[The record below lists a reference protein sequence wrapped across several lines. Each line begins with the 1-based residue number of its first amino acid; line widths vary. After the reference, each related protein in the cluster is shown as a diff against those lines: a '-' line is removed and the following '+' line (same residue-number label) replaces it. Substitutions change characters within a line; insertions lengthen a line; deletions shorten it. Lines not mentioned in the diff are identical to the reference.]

1 MSAQATQAPGIAGET
16 RAENPARRRL
26 LLIGLS
32 LGYFMVL
39 LDTSVVNVALPAI
52 RSDIGG
58 GLSGLQWVVNGY
70 TLTFA
75 ALLLTMGA
83 LSDRFGGRRVF
94 VVGTWAF
101 LLASLITVFSPNLG
115 VLIAMRA
122 LLGVA
127 GAALLPSSMAVIAT
141 AFTDPARRARA
152 LGSWAAITGAA
163 LAAGP
168 VLGGVLTDAL
178 GWRSIFAVNVPVA
191 LVSVLIARA
200 LAPETKL
207 DTGRGVD
214 LPGQISAV
222 LALAGITF
230 GVIRS
235 ESLGWGSKPV
245 STALAV
251 ALVAGVVFLAVER
264 RPAGPR
270 GPMLP
275 LTLFRSATFSAS
287 VLNGLLVNFGL
298 SGLLFVMSLYFQ
310 QARGLSALTAGC
322 AFLPLTLPTAFN
334 PVYTG
339 RLVARSGPRKPSVL
353 GFGLL
358 TAGAAVLTAGITD
371 TGTAYTLLT
380 GFGMLVFGF
389 GVSFAIPSLVT
400 AAVSATP
407 KEQVGI
413 ASGVLNSARQT
424 GAVIGVSLLGS
435 VLHASGPTAGTR
447 TALIIATATLLLGLL
462 LSAGFIERKERSAQP
477 GRSPR

>member
-1 MSAQATQAPGIAGET
+1 MSAPTTQASGVSSEALAEDPG
-16 RAENPARRRL
+16 RRRL

-94 VVGTWAF
+94 IVGTWAF

-115 VLIAMRA
+115 VLITMRA

-141 AFTDPARRARA
+141 TFTDPAQRARA

-178 GWRSIFAVNVPVA
+178 GWRSIFAINVPVA
-191 LVSVLIARA
+191 LVSVLVARA
-200 LAPETKL
+200 HAPETKRN
-207 DTGRGVD
+207 TSRGVD

-222 LALAGITF
+222 LALAGLTF
-230 GVIRS
+230 AVIQS
-235 ESLGWGSKPV
+235 ENLGWGSKPV
-245 STALAV
+245 LGALALAV
-251 ALVAGVVFLAVER
+251 VAGVVFLVVER
-264 RPAGPR
+264 RPAGPS

-275 LTLFRSATFSAS
+275 LMLFRNATFSAS

-310 QARGLSALTAGC
+310 QARDLSALLAGC

-334 PVYTG
+334 PIYTG

-358 TAGAAVLTAGITD
+358 TAGAAVLIGGVTG
-371 TGTAYTLLT
+371 TGTAHTLLI
-380 GFGMLVFGF
+380 GIGLLAFGF

-400 AAVSATP
+400 ATVSATP

-424 GAVIGVSLLGS
+424 GAVIGVSVLGS
-435 VLHASGPTAGTR
+435 VLHAAADSTDGSR
-447 TALIIATATLLLGLL
+447 TALIIATAALLLGLL
-462 LSAGFIERKERSAQP
+462 LSLAFIGRNKQSA
-477 GRSPR
+477 

>member
-1 MSAQATQAPGIAGET
+1 MSAHITQVGGVSAET
-16 RAENPARRRL
+16 LPSRRRL

-94 VVGTWAF
+94 VIGTWAF
-101 LLASLITVFSPNLG
+101 LAASLLTVFSPNLG
-115 VLIAMRA
+115 VLITMRA

-127 GAALLPSSMAVIAT
+127 GAAVLPSSMAVIAT
-141 AFTDPARRARA
+141 TVTDPAQRARA

-191 LVSVLIARA
+191 LVSVLLARA
-200 LAPETKL
+200 LAPETTRN
-207 DTGRGVD
+207 TGRSVD
-214 LPGQISAV
+214 LTGQISAV
-222 LALAGITF
+222 LALTGLTF
-230 GVIRS
+230 GVIQS
-235 ESLGWGSKPV
+235 ENLGWTSTPV
-245 STALAV
+245 LGALAAAV
-251 ALVAGVVFLAVER
+251 AAGAVFLLAER

-275 LTLFRSATFSAS
+275 LLLFRNVTFS
-287 VLNGLLVNFGL
+287 VGILNGLLVNFGV

-310 QARGLSALTAGC
+310 QARGLSALLAGC

-353 GFGLL
+353 GFTLL
-358 TAGAAVLTAGITD
+358 TCGAAVLAAGITG
-371 TGTAYTLLT
+371 TGTVHDLLI
-380 GFGMLVFGF
+380 GLGLLIFGF
-389 GVSFAIPSLVT
+389 GVSFAIPALVT
-400 AAVSATP
+400 ATVSATP
-407 KEQVGI
+407 KDQAGI
-413 ASGVLNSARQT
+413 GSGALNSARQT
-424 GAVIGVSLLGS
+424 GAVVGVSVLGS
-435 VLHASGPTAGTR
+435 VLHAAASPTDGSRA
-447 TALIIATATLLLGLL
+447 ALIVATAALLLGLL
-462 LSAGFIERKERSAQP
+462 LSVGFIGRTARSA
-477 GRSPR
+477 

>member
-1 MSAQATQAPGIAGET
+1 MAAPTTQAANASAEAL
-16 RAENPARRRL
+16 AENPSRRRL

-94 VVGTWAF
+94 IVGTWAF
-101 LLASLITVFSPNLG
+101 LLASLLTVFSPNLG
-115 VLIAMRA
+115 ALIAMRA

-141 AFTDPARRARA
+141 TFTEPAQRARA

-168 VLGGVLTDAL
+168 VLGGVLTDTL
-178 GWRSIFAVNVPVA
+178 GWRSIFAINVPVA
-191 LVSVLIARA
+191 LASVLITRA
-200 LAPETKL
+200 FAPET
-207 DTGRGVD
+207 TPNTSRGVD

-222 LALAGITF
+222 LALAGLTF
-230 GVIRS
+230 GVIQS
-235 ESLGWGSKPV
+235 ENLGWGSAPV
-245 STALAV
+245 LAALALAV
-251 ALVAGVVFLAVER
+251 VAGAVFLVVER

-275 LTLFRSATFSAS
+275 LVLFRNTTFSVS

-310 QARGLSALTAGC
+310 QARGLSALLAGC

-334 PVYTG
+334 PIYTG

-353 GFGLL
+353 GFALL
-358 TAGAAVLTAGITD
+358 TVGAGVLAAAV
-371 TGTAYTLLT
+371 TGTGAVHTVLIGL
-380 GFGMLVFGF
+380 GLLVFGF
-389 GVSFAIPSLVT
+389 GVSFAIPSLVVAT
-400 AAVSATP
+400 VSSTP

-413 ASGVLNSARQT
+413 GSGALNSARQT
-424 GAVIGVSLLGS
+424 GAVVGVAVLGS
-435 VLHASGPTAGTR
+435 VLHAAEGSAGGSR
-447 TALIIATATLLLGLL
+447 TALIVVTAALLLGLV
-462 LSAGFIERKERSAQP
+462 LSVSFI
-477 GRSPR
+477 GRNRQAV

>member
-1 MSAQATQAPGIAGET
+1 MSAQTTQATGVSKDPLG
-16 RAENPARRRL
+16 ENPGRRL

-52 RSDIGG
+52 RKDIGG

-101 LLASLITVFSPNLG
+101 LVASLLTVFSPNLG

-122 LLGVA
+122 LLGIA
-127 GAALLPSSMAVIAT
+127 GAALLPSSLAVVAT
-141 AFTDPARRARA
+141 TFTDPAQRARA

-178 GWRSIFAVNVPVA
+178 GWRSIFAINVPVA
-191 LVSVLIARA
+191 LISVLITRA
-200 LAPETKL
+200 HAPETKRNT
-207 DTGRGVD
+207 DRGVD

-222 LALAGITF
+222 LALAGLTF
-230 GVIRS
+230 GII
-235 ESLGWGSKPV
+235 EAENLGWSSAAVLAALG
-245 STALAV
+245 LAV
-251 ALVAGVVFLAVER
+251 VAGAAFVAVER

-275 LTLFRSATFSAS
+275 LALFRNKIFSVS

-310 QARGLSALTAGC
+310 QARDLSALLAGC

-339 RLVARSGPRKPSVL
+339 RLVARSGPRMPSVL
-353 GFGLL
+353 GFALL
-358 TAGAAVLTAGITD
+358 TAGAAVLAASVGG
-371 TGTAYTLLT
+371 TGAVHTVLIGL
-380 GFGMLVFGF
+380 GLLVFGF

-400 AAVSATP
+400 ATVSAVP
-407 KEQVGI
+407 KDQVGI
-413 ASGVLNSARQT
+413 GSGALNSARQT
-424 GAVIGVSLLGS
+424 GAVVGIAVLGA
-435 VLHASGPTAGTR
+435 VLHSTSSHTAGSR
-447 TALIIATATLLLGLL
+447 TALVVAAAALLLGLL
-462 LSAGFIERKERSAQP
+462 LAVAFIGRKKQQA
-477 GRSPR
+477 

>member
-1 MSAQATQAPGIAGET
+1 MSAPTTQASGVSSET
-16 RAENPARRRL
+16 LAENPARRRL

-83 LSDRFGGRRVF
+83 LSDRLGGRRVF
-94 VVGTWAF
+94 IVGTWAF

-115 VLIAMRA
+115 VLITMRA
-122 LLGVA
+122 LLGIA

-141 AFTDPARRARA
+141 TFTDPAQRARA

-178 GWRSIFAVNVPVA
+178 GWRSIFAINVPVA
-191 LVSVLIARA
+191 LASALIARA
-200 LAPETKL
+200 HAPETKL
-207 DTGRGVD
+207 DTSRGAD

-222 LALAGITF
+222 LALAGLTF
-230 GVIRS
+230 GVIQS
-235 ESLGWGSKPV
+235 ENLGWSSKPV
-245 STALAV
+245 LAALAV
-251 ALVAGVVFLAVER
+251 ALVAGAIFLVVER

-275 LTLFRSATFSAS
+275 LMLFRNATFSAS

-310 QARGLSALTAGC
+310 QARGLSALLAGC

-334 PVYTG
+334 PIYTG

-358 TAGAAVLTAGITD
+358 TVGAAVLAAAI
-371 TGTAYTLLT
+371 TGTGTGHTLLI
-380 GFGMLVFGF
+380 GLGLLAFGF
-389 GVSFAIPSLVT
+389 GVTFAIPSLVT
-400 AAVSATP
+400 ATVSATP

-424 GAVIGVSLLGS
+424 GAVIGVSVLGS
-435 VLHASGPTAGTR
+435 VLHAAANLTDGSR
-447 TALIIATATLLLGLL
+447 TALIIATAALLLGLL
-462 LSAGFIERKERSAQP
+462 LSVGFIGRNKQSA
-477 GRSPR
+477 

>member
-1 MSAQATQAPGIAGET
+1 MSAQTTQAVGASPQAL
-16 RAENPARRRL
+16 AENPVRRRW

-39 LDTSVVNVALPAI
+39 LDTSVVNVALPDI
-52 RSDIGG
+52 RDDIGG
-58 GLSGLQWVVNGY
+58 GLSRLQWVVNGY

-83 LSDRFGGRRVF
+83 LSDRFGGRKVF
-94 VVGTWAF
+94 VAGTWAF
-101 LLASLITVFSPNLG
+101 LLVSLLTVFSPDLG

-122 LLGVA
+122 LLGIA
-127 GAALLPSSMAVIAT
+127 GAALLPSSMAVIGT
-141 AFTDPARRARA
+141 TFTDPGQRARA

-168 VLGGVLTDAL
+168 VLGGVLTDAF
-178 GWRSIFAVNVPVA
+178 GWRSIFAINVPVA
-191 LVSVLIARA
+191 LASVLIVRA
-200 LAPETKL
+200 YAPETKL
-207 DTGRGVD
+207 NTGRGVD
-214 LPGQISAV
+214 MPGQISAV
-222 LALAGITF
+222 LALAGLTY
-230 GVIRS
+230 GVIQS
-235 ESLGWGSKPV
+235 ENSGWTSGQV
-245 STALAV
+245 LTALAV
-251 ALVAGVVFLAVER
+251 ALVAGTVFAVVER

-275 LTLFRSATFSAS
+275 LALFRNTTFSVS

-310 QARGLSALTAGC
+310 QARGLSALLAGC

-353 GFGLL
+353 GFALL
-358 TAGAAVLTAGITD
+358 TAGAAVLAVFVTGSGTGDTVLIGAG
-371 TGTAYTLLT
+371 L
-380 GFGMLVFGF
+380 LVFGF

-400 AAVSATP
+400 ATVSATP

-413 ASGVLNSARQT
+413 GSGALNSARQT
-424 GAVIGVSLLGS
+424 GAVVGVSVLGS
-435 VLHASGPTAGTR
+435 VLHSAANPTDGSR
-447 TALIIATATLLLGLL
+447 TALIVTAAALALGLL
-462 LSAGFIERKERSAQP
+462 LSAAFI
-477 GRSPR
+477 GRSGRKA